1 LSTLKR
7 TRRSE
12 TNRRTRE
19 IAGKVGYCLR
29 AMENRDLIIKFN
41 VSAKLLKQALDN
53 VNFAVT
59 QKFLVYFALERNLN

>member
-1 LSTLKR
+1 
-7 TRRSE
+7 
-12 TNRRTRE
+12 
-19 IAGKVGYCLR
+19 
-29 AMENRDLIIKFN
+29 MENKNLIIKFN